1 MVTFYMYLFMKVKI
15 DSPIKKLYSS
25 PYEPKHA

>member
-1 MVTFYMYLFMKVKI
+1 LFMKVKI